1 MEKNSKM
8 QSFNPSAMQSWKV
21 QVMSKLS
28 TEIFSEYINIMVVFL
43 EIL

>member
-8 QSFNPSAMQSWKV
+8 QSFNPSAMHSWKV

-28 TEIFSEYINIMVVFL
+28 TEIVSEYINIMVVFL